1 MFIFQFSYTR
11 TVYGTP
17 NRPKLLMMIIKVYP
31 DYIKVHYDNKLTR
44 AMIGPMY
51 KVHDDNINVQD
62 DNVNAYENHN
72 AHDVIV

>member
-1 MFIFQFSYTR
+1 
-11 TVYGTP
+11 
-17 NRPKLLMMIIKVYP
+17 MMIIKVYP

-72 AHDVIV
+72 LHDGIVKAYDDNVKVHEVNI